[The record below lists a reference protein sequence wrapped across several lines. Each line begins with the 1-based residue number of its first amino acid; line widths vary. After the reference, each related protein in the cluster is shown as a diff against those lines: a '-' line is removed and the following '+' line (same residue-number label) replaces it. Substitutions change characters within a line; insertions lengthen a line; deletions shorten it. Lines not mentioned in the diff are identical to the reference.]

1 MPALNTWSA
10 GDTVPVRL
18 VDGKIADLADG
29 SPTLT
34 PVVCGLGAATAAAEP
49 TIGQVAAAR
58 VYRWRTDADL
68 AGTCGRLD
76 VTTSNGTTYPAFFQ
90 FD

>member
-1 MPALNTWSA
+1 
-10 GDTVPVRL
+10 VPLRL
-18 VDGKIADLADG
+18 VDGKIADLAEG

-49 TIGQVAAAR
+49 VSGGIADGAI
-58 VYRWRTDADL
+58 YRWRTSAEL

-76 VTTSNGTTYPAFFQ
+76 VTTSDGTTYPAFFQ